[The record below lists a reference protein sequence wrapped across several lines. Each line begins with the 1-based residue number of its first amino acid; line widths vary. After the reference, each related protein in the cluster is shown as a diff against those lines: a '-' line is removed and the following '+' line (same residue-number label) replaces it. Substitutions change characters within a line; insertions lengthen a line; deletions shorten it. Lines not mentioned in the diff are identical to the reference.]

1 MQFQDS
7 TVLTIAHRL
16 NTVGPSQRCGV
27 PAALVN
33 VRPLWSKRP
42 RAGTLVPE
50 APPRAVG
57 FSVVGSAPRAVT
69 RAALQVLSCDRVLVL
84 GNGRVLEIGV
94 PQVRPRL
101 ERLTRAVKVTRFGKH
116 ALPAPRR
123 GARLSAAGGRGAA
136 RQELLATPGS
146 AFGEMLND
154 KASKDE
160 GE

>member
-1 MQFQDS
+1 VQFQDS

-101 ERLTRAVKVTRFGKH
+101 ERLTRAVKRYPLWQ
-116 ALPAPRR
+116 ARPASPTARCAPLSSGRPRR
-123 GARLSAAGGRGAA
+123 GAAG
-136 RQELLATPGS
+136 
-146 AFGEMLND
+146 
-154 KASKDE
+154 ASGDAWL
-160 GE
+160 GVW